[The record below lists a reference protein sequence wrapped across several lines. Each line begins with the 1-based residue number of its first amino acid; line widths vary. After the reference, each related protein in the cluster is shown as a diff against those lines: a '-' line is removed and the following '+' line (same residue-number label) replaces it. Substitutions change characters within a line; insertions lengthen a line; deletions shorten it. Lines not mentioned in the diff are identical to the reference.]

1 MICHHI
7 QQYTTFIAE
16 PGSVGRGIEF
26 WHIVVDV
33 LGCLLSVV
41 VHVANIHDTK
51 CGIST
56 AKRAYERYPSIQ
68 KFCADAGYRG
78 TFVSDLKE
86 QLGLSV
92 VISEKIKPHQ
102 WEKLPW
108 RWVVERTLSWLN
120 HSRRLSKDYEISI
133 SSAES
138 VVKISHIHT
147 LLKRL

>member
-1 MICHHI
+1 M
-7 QQYTTFIAE
+7 
-16 PGSVGRGIEF
+16 
-26 WHIVVDV
+26 DV
-33 LGCLLSVV
+33 LGCLLSVH
-41 VHVANIHDTK
+41 VHAANIHDTK
-51 CGIST
+51 GGITT

-92 VISEKIKPHQ
+92 DISEKIKPHQ

-120 HSRRLSKDYEISI
+120 HSRRLSKDYEITI
-133 SSAES
+133 SSAEAM
-138 VVKISHIHT
+138 VKISHIHT